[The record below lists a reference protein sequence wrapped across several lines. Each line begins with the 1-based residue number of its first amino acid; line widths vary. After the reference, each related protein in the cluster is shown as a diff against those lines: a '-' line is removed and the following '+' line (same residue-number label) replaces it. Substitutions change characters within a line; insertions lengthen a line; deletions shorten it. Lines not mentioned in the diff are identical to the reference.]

1 MIMYGES
8 INHNGRR
15 KKMDIENNEMGYI
28 NCRNCGTNCAPEESA
43 CVDGEYYCEDCLDE
57 LYPVCDRCGERV
69 KQDYISTVI
78 DDYGRENGWC
88 SYCVDNYAYACEDCG
103 TLTTDPVRT
112 THSGYICRR
121 CYENNYFTC
130 QCCGEVLHTDYYGGD
145 ACCENCFED
154 DEDDGD
160 DCHNDYIHDYHHRNR
175 ITLEFHTGNKETR
188 NKRTL
193 YAGIELEVEGDRIH
207 AEGLVQ
213 DFSNGESDFWLEHDS
228 SLSHGFEMVYHPRT
242 LKSWQEYTSLG
253 DMLKYLRGNGFQSH
267 NTTTCGLHVHISR
280 KPLTKADEVKLGLF
294 CGMNQAVL
302 SRFGRRD
309 YNSYCNP
316 KQIREKK
323 NCNHNES
330 GGRYEAINYQND
342 NTIEFRFFKG
352 SLKADTVLATVE
364 FCFALVAFVKVN
376 SMAVFNG
383 PCWQE
388 FVAFVD
394 NEKKHY
400 SKLHAYIDC
409 RHIREFN
416 Q

>member
-1 MIMYGES
+1 
-8 INHNGRR
+8 
-15 KKMDIENNEMGYI
+15 MDIENNEDP
-28 NCRNCGTNCAPEESA
+28 CANCGKHCTPEECYDVAGECYCDA
-43 CVDGEYYCEDCLDE
+43 CYDDLFCT
-57 LYPVCDRCGERV
+57 CDRCGVIVSRDSIEMVLAGDRER
-69 KQDYISTVI
+69 
-78 DDYGRENGWC
+78 EWC
-88 SYCVDNYAYACEDCG
+88 PRCVENYAYTCEDCG
-103 TLTTDPVRT
+103 ALTSDPVMT
-112 THSGYICRR
+112 TANEYICRG
-121 CYENNYFTC
+121 CYDNNYFTC
-130 QCCGEVLHTDYYGGD
+130 QCCGDVLHDDYYGGD
-145 ACCENCFED
+145 DCCENCFNGED
-154 DEDDGD
+154 DEDEDN
-160 DCHNDYIHDYHHRNR
+160 CHSGYIHDYHSRRNR
-175 ITLEFHTGNKETR
+175 ASLEFHHGNKEKS

-193 YAGIELEVEGDRIH
+193 YAGIELEVEGNQDH
-207 AEGLVQ
+207 AEDLVQ
-213 DFSNGESDFWLEHDS
+213 DYSDGETDFWLEHDGS
-228 SLSHGFEMVYHPRT
+228 ISHGFEIVFHPRT

-294 CGMNQAVL
+294 CGMNQKVL
-302 SRFGRRD
+302 SGFGRRD

-316 KQIREKK
+316 KQIKEKK
-323 NCNHNES
+323 NCNCNES

-364 FCFALVAFVKVN
+364 FCFALVEFVKVN

-400 SKLHAYIDC
+400 SKLHAYIDY
-409 RHIREFN
+409 RHIREV
-416 Q
+416 